1 MRKFFGLLALFLVG
15 VTAYAVAQNE
25 TPEEERGLFLSF
37 IEDNLSA
44 PNRQIRIQN
53 IQGVLSSNAR
63 IGLITVADDQGVWLR
78 IENASIVWSRSALV
92 FSQRLQ
98 IDTLSA
104 DRIEMVRRPTQD
116 ESLPSP
122 EASGFSV
129 PELPIAIN
137 LDQLEAPSIQFGTG
151 VFGLESELAITG
163 RINLADGSLDT
174 DLDITRLD
182 GPGGQFRLVAAYA
195 NATE

>member
-63 IGLITVADDQGVWLR
+63 IGLITVADDEGIWLR
-78 IENASIVWSRSALV
+78 IENASIVWSRTALV
-92 FSQRLQ
+92 LRQRLQ
-98 IDTLSA
+98 IDTLTA
-104 DRIEMVRRPTQD
+104 ERIEVLRRPIPD
-116 ESLPSP
+116 ETLPAP
-122 EASGFSV
+122 EATGFQV

-137 LDQLEAPSIQFGTG
+137 LDTLEAPYIKFGPN
-151 VFGLESELAITG
+151 VFGLESELSVAG
-163 RINLADGSLDT
+163 RIRLEDGSLDT
-174 DLDITRLD
+174 ALD
-182 GPGGQFRLVAAYA
+182 
-195 NATE
+195 